1 MARFKPG
8 QSGNPAG
15 RPRGSPNKATQ
26 LRELIRADMPEIIA
40 ALVTKAKD
48 GDAQSASVLLSR
60 VLPPLR
66 PISEGQTIQ
75 AAGETLADRAEAVA
89 AAALTGDLSPSTA
102 GELMSVLAAQS
113 RVIEISELAAR
124 LERIEAAL
132 KAQENRK

>member
-15 RPRGSPNKATQ
+15 RPKGSPNKATQ
-26 LRELIRADMPEIIA
+26 LRELIRVELPEILKV
-40 ALVTKAKD
+40 LVDKAKD
-48 GDAQSASVLLSR
+48 GDSQSAAVLLSR

-66 PISEGQTIQ
+66 PVSEGQAIH

-89 AAALTGDLSPSTA
+89 AAALTGDLAPSTA
-102 GELMSVLAAQS
+102 GELMGVLAGQA
-113 RVIEISELAAR
+113 RIIETSELAAR

-132 KAQENRK
+132 KITGDHK

>member
-15 RPRGSPNKATQ
+15 RPKGSPNKATQ
-26 LRELIRADMPEIIA
+26 LRELIRVELPEILKV
-40 ALVTKAKD
+40 LVDKAKD
-48 GDAQSASVLLSR
+48 GDSQSAAVLLSR

-66 PISEGQTIQ
+66 PVSEGQTIQ

-89 AAALTGDLSPSTA
+89 AAALTGDLAPSTA
-102 GELMSVLAAQS
+102 GELMAVLAGQA
-113 RVIEISELAAR
+113 RIAEISELAAR
-124 LERIEAAL
+124 LERIEATL